1 MANNSAV
8 KPVIDVDVL
17 IGLIQKVNDPKKA
30 TEWTP
35 VYRDLLKENPGLWR
49 HVGDLA
55 HQTTLALIKNAQG
68 SVAFTESIRQGLEE
82 LKAELGY
89 DSAPA
94 LEKLLIEQV
103 LVTWLRLSLLE
114 KGAATRHTV
123 GVFEFARPT
132 EAQDKRIAQAL
143 RSFTHAC
150 TTLARVRKLAQRTPE
165 IMQINFGAQQVNLV
179 KGEVDTPAASD

>member
-17 IGLIQKVNDPKKA
+17 IGLIQKVNDPKKT

-35 VYRDLLKENPGLWR
+35 VYRALLKENPGLWR
-49 HVGDLA
+49 RVGDLA
-55 HQTTLALIKNAQG
+55 HHTTLALIEDFHG

-114 KGAATRHTV
+114 KSAATRPAALALD
-123 GVFEFARPT
+123 FART
-132 EAQDKRIAQAL
+132 KEAQDKRVARAL

-165 IMQINFGAQQVNLV
+165 IMQINFGAQQVNMV
-179 KGEVDTPAASD
+179 KGEADTPAAAD

>member
-35 VYRDLLKENPGLWR
+35 VYRNLLKENPGLWR

-55 HQTTLALIKNAQG
+55 HHTTLALIENAQG

-123 GVFEFARPT
+123 MGFEFART
-132 EAQDKRIAQAL
+132 KEAQDKRIARAL

-165 IMQINFGAQQVNLV
+165 IMQINFGAQQVNMV
-179 KGEVDTPAASD
+179 KGEADTPAASD